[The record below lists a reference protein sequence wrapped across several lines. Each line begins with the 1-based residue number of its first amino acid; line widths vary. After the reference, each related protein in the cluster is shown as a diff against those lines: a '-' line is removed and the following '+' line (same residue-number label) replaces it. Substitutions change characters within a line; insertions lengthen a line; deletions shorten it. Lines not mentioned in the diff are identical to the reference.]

1 MAEKLLQPPDM
12 IEKILSSLP
21 GAILIINQD
30 RQVEYANPLAEQH
43 FGSEGARLVG
53 SLVDNVLPLT
63 ESRWNLL
70 MGEVKVF
77 TAGAGK
83 RQADGEFEV
92 QKRVYQYRLFPV
104 NGRDSEE
111 QQTGIVIWE
120 ITEQKQLQDRLIQA
134 EKLASLGSLVSGMAH
149 EINNPV
155 HGILGMA
162 EIIVEEKDPERIKEY
177 ATDIV
182 GFAKHVATVVS
193 DMALYIRP
201 ATHDREVEID
211 LGERLGEALKMVRRN
226 PRFGHVEVVTEFQP
240 VPRLRARRTE
250 IDQVFVNLIS
260 NAVQA
265 MDGKGRLTLA
275 TRHQG
280 NTITA
285 QVSDTGC
292 GIPKALLNKIF
303 DPFFT
308 TKDPGKGTGLGLSIA
323 YNIVGKYGGTIRVES
338 EEGRGATFTIQF
350 QAGNH

>member
-1 MAEKLLQPPDM
+1 M
-12 IEKILSSLP
+12 IEKILASLP
-21 GAILIINQD
+21 GAILIVNHEW
-30 RQVEYANPLAEQH
+30 QVVYANPLAEQYFASH
-43 FGSEGARLVG
+43 GARLVG
-53 SLVDNVLPLT
+53 SLVYDVLPLT
-63 ESRWNLL
+63 ASRWNSCISEL
-70 MGEVKVF
+70 KTF
-77 TAGAGK
+77 TAEAGK
-83 RQADGEFEV
+83 RQPDGEFEV

-104 NGRDSEE
+104 QHRDREE
-111 QQTGIVIWE
+111 QQTGIVIWD
-120 ITEQKQLQDRLIQA
+120 ITEQKRLQDRLIQA
-134 EKLASLGSLVSGMAH
+134 EKLASLGTLVSGMAH

-162 EIIVEEKDPERIKEY
+162 EIIVEEKDPEKIKEY

-182 GFAKHVATVVS
+182 GYAKHVATVVS

-201 ATHDREVEID
+201 ATHDGEAEID
-211 LGERLGEALKMVRRN
+211 LSERLGEALKMVRRN
-226 PRFGHVEVVTEFQP
+226 PRFGHVEVVKEFQP

-323 YNIVGKYGGTIRVES
+323 YSIVGKYGGTIRVES